1 MDNITDLSSLKKSPM
16 FQLSL
21 SSKEL
26 FHSNFLA
33 WLGIDADLRQVFK
46 SLMIG
51 LGIKEAFVKSWK
63 DNFEVLREKDH
74 LDLIVKARDISD
86 DQSNYNKQTT
96 LDSWYVVI
104 ENKIKS
110 IPNDKQ
116 LESYSTKCGNCQ
128 EKLLLVISGEPMPL
142 NYGWRRVN
150 YTQVVK
156 ALESSMH
163 LVSNSYK
170 KAIIADYVDMLKY
183 LINIIECQEVSMES
197 NYIYNPTT
205 ELKELR
211 IADLVDKWR
220 AAKISKMYEE
230 NTDFEF
236 NVGYTDA
243 QSLIETYVPLDNI
256 ELGIQIQGRQYRRC
270 IIGNIKDDAILNIC
284 KGFLFETRSKF
295 REKMNSEYPNIFDT
309 EAVKGEQNK
318 PFCSYNKNKVG
329 KTFWYQYVVIRE
341 DATIEQI
348 MECVVKDRTLAEN
361 ILKKQ

>member
-183 LINIIECQEVSMES
+183 LINR
-197 NYIYNPTT
+197 
-205 ELKELR
+205 K
-211 IADLVDKWR
+211 
-220 AAKISKMYEE
+220 
-230 NTDFEF
+230 
-236 NVGYTDA
+236 
-243 QSLIETYVPLDNI
+243 
-256 ELGIQIQGRQYRRC
+256 
-270 IIGNIKDDAILNIC
+270 
-284 KGFLFETRSKF
+284 
-295 REKMNSEYPNIFDT
+295 
-309 EAVKGEQNK
+309 
-318 PFCSYNKNKVG
+318 
-329 KTFWYQYVVIRE
+329 
-341 DATIEQI
+341 
-348 MECVVKDRTLAEN
+348 
-361 ILKKQ
+361 